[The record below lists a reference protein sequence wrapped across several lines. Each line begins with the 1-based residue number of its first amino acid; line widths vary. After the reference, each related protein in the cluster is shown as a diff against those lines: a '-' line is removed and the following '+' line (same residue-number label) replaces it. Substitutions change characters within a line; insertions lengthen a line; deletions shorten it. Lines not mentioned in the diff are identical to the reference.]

1 MKRLNCAA
9 LCLLL
14 VLLLSLPVLAD
25 TSIVKQTDAF
35 YVADYANVLSQ
46 ETEDYVCQV
55 NAALEKSCGGQIVVV
70 TISFLNDLDSEQYAY
85 QVLNQWKVG
94 DSKKNNGAVLLL
106 VPGEGKFW
114 LTVGYGIEDYF
125 DGGRLDQ
132 ILTDYLADDFD
143 SGEYDAAVRS
153 TVDALV
159 AQYDQY
165 YNTSTQSGAG
175 TSQSGSV
182 TWADDDPYD
191 TYDAYHA
198 SSTWRPRLFS
208 RIWRLLLF
216 LLVAF
221 IFYQI
226 ISGGGRGGSG
236 GGGGG
241 RRNNFIFLGSPW
253 GFRGGHRPPFGPP
266 PGGHRP
272 PPGGFGGRPGGGFG
286 GRPGG
291 GFGGGRS
298 GGGFG
303 GSGGMGHGGGGGGH
317 GGGAG
322 RR

>member
-1 MKRLNCAA
+1 MKQLKQTA

-14 VLLLSLPVLAD
+14 ALLLCLSAAAD
-25 TSIVKQTDAF
+25 TAIVQQTDAF
-35 YVADYANVLSQ
+35 YVADYADVLSQ
-46 ETEDYVCQV
+46 ETEKYVCQV

-70 TISFLNDLDSEQYAY
+70 TINFLNDLDSEQYAY
-85 QVLNQWKVG
+85 QVLSQWKVG

-132 ILTDYLADDFD
+132 ILTDYLEDDFD
-143 SGEYDAAVRS
+143 RGEYDTAVRG

-165 YNTSTQSGAG
+165 YNTSTLSG
-175 TSQSGSV
+175 GS
-182 TWADDDPYD
+182 TTGYTGSTAEPDYDPYD
-191 TYDAYHA
+191 SYETGYSGA
-198 SSTWRPRLFS
+198 SWRPRS
-208 RIWRLLLF
+208 TGRIWRLLLF
-216 LLVAF
+216 LLVAYL
-221 IFYQI
+221 FYKI

-253 GFRGGHRPPFGPP
+253 GFRGGYRPPP
-266 PGGHRP
+266 PGGFGGR
-272 PPGGFGGRPGGGFG
+272 PGGFGGRPGGGFG
-286 GRPGG
+286 GGH
-291 GFGGGRS
+291 S
-298 GGGFG
+298 GGSFG
-303 GSGGMGHGGGGGGH
+303 GSGGMGRGGGGGGH